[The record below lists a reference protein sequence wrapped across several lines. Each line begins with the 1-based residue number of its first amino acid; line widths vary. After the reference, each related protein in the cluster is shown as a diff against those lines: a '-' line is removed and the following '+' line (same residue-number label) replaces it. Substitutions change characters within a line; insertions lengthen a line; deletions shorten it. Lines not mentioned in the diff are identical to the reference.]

1 MLIWQDAD
9 PLEDKTYMEE
19 GLLEFIV
26 CLLPSSLCFLLHLD
40 VSRQVDS
47 FLSANH
53 SCDQGFPAMMMVLLN
68 YEPK

>member
-26 CLLPSSLCFLLHLD
+26 CLLSSSLCFLLHLD
-40 VSRQVDS
+40 VNR
-47 FLSANH
+47 
-53 SCDQGFPAMMMVLLN
+53 
-68 YEPK
+68 